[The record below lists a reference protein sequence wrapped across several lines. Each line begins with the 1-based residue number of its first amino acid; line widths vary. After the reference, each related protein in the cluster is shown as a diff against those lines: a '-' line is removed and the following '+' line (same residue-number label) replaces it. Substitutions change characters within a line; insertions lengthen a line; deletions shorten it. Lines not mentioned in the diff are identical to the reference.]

1 MATAIFDTVIET
13 PKNEANKY
21 NLNVVIKTTGLDTK
35 NLSYILTPKT
45 GVKLE
50 NSILEISKDIYG
62 EIEILVSDKNNSAT
76 ARTNLSGFYAETVK
90 TLNTEGYQKAV
101 TNIRNQWTSIVS

>member
-1 MATAIFDTVIET
+1 MATAIFDKVIET
-13 PKNEANKY
+13 PRTETNQY

-35 NLSYILTPKT
+35 NLSYSLTPKK

-50 NSILEISKDIYG
+50 NSILEISKNIYG

-76 ARTNLSGFYAETVK
+76 ARTNLSGFYAKKVES
-90 TLNTEGYQKAV
+90 LNTENYQQAKTTV
-101 TNIRNQWTSIVS
+101 RDQWGSIVS

>member
-35 NLSYILTPKT
+35 NLSYSLTPKK

-50 NSILEISKDIYG
+50 NSILEISKNIYG

-76 ARTNLSGFYAETVK
+76 ARTNLSGFYAETAK
-90 TLNTEGYQKAV
+90 TLNTGDYQKIIAD
-101 TNIRNQWTSIVS
+101 IRNQWASIVS